1 MPEKYEELWTEFR
14 QWIINYED
22 CRKMPDDFVRTLF
35 SVNFMPR
42 FNRKNG

>member
-22 CRKMPDDFVRTLF
+22 YRKMSDDFVRTL
-35 SVNFMPR
+35 SSSNFLPR
-42 FNRKNG
+42 FIRKNG

>member
-22 CRKMPDDFVRTLF
+22 CKKMPDDFVRTL
-35 SVNFMPR
+35 SSSNFLPR

>member
-22 CRKMPDDFVRTLF
+22 CRKMPDDLVRTLF
-35 SVNFMPR
+35 SVNFMSR
-42 FNRKNG
+42 FDRKNG